1 MAASKSFRG
10 APPVRHH
17 QATRHCHNRAMT
29 VLTYMLLVGLLKRFG
44 DIPEVHTFLELKRKM
59 FKNEPFTLD
68 ERIAY
73 TTAQY
78 HLWPHPETKKTL
90 EIFLERRAT
99 KYPRSTKI
107 VR

>member
-1 MAASKSFRG
+1 MDPDELAD
-10 APPVRHH
+10 
-17 QATRHCHNRAMT
+17 
-29 VLTYMLLVGLLKRFG
+29 MLLVGLLKRFG
-44 DIPEVHTFLELKRKM
+44 DIPKVHTFLEISRKM
-59 FKNEPFTLD
+59 FKNEPLTLD
-68 ERIAY
+68 ERIDY

-99 KYPRSTKI
+99 KYLRSTKI